1 MPQLCTRRTLYDDC
15 STWRKSGKPRW
26 RLLWRGRQREL
37 LSSLEVGVAHDMS
50 VGAEMEFAE
59 QVCRSCHR
67 KKRFASILRG
77 CMREGPRDTLETL
90 DLGPPSG
97 MPRGTHTRHSLTL
110 KT

>member
-26 RLLWRGRQREL
+26 RLLWRGRQCEL

-59 QVCRSCHR
+59 QVVLPFINGSQRSSEDACAR
-67 KKRFASILRG
+67 A
-77 CMREGPRDTLETL
+77 LETHL
-90 DLGPPSG
+90 
-97 MPRGTHTRHSLTL
+97 RHLT
-110 KT
+110 

>member
-50 VGAEMEFAE
+50 VGAEKGVRGAGRVTSKPFAAI
-59 QVCRSCHR
+59 QIDAC
-67 KKRFASILRG
+67 ARG
-77 CMREGPRDTLETL
+77 LETHL
-90 DLGPPSG
+90 
-97 MPRGTHTRHSLTL
+97 RHLT
-110 KT
+110 